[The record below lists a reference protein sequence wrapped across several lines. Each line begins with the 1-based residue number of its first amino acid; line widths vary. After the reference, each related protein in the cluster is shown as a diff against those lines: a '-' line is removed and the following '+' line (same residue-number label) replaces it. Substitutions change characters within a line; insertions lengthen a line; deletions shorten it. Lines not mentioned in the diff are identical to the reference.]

1 MMHRSA
7 IFGASIKGQLE
18 IAKELLN
25 YRASV
30 FKIDEY
36 GRTALFCA
44 LSNGH
49 LKIAELISTVDT
61 SINWTDEAGRTPLLN
76 ASANGHQEIVEMLL
90 KSGSAVNQSDKAY
103 QYGSS
108 KLYVLRSGWTPIIAT
123 SLNRSFDTFFIV
135 KELLAHG
142 ASVNIAIDSALHPTL
157 STRTS
162 ITYWRDFMGE
172 GDTLLHGASIN
183 GDIELLE
190 TLLDAGAD
198 VSLKN
203 KAGRTARDI
212 GRNSVKKFFDTYQV
226 KEAPLAQFKVVKN
239 VERKTPRIQSV
250 LPSSPKV
257 YSIKSAIEL
266 IRKAMEDPK
275 LTEFDVVTPAMRI
288 FTLSLEAQ
296 IYQES
301 ILATALMVE
310 KIVRYVLSNESTAAR
325 APQLPQVL
333 NSLEEYLGITL
344 LTTHPSKLLINDV
357 GVKGRLKMIAS
368 DISKLRNDLETAT
381 EMFHLSLDVEVIGD
395 DLGNVM
401 EKISDMDQHLK
412 SIVNKPQLEQQT
424 KSLAELMI
432 QLQRGMDH
440 YALQV
445 AVGNMTLDNS
455 LEMKMKDSQAEVWNT
470 FDVIRQMQVVPKS
483 FSLDKIEQWMMSSD
497 DLIFDSNDENSIL
510 GIGGF
515 GKVVRGTYRGNHVAI
530 KLFPGVMLTDSA
542 DFEKAVAKEIK
553 AWKAISHEPHIL
565 TLHLL

>member
-90 KSGSAVNQSDKAY
+90 KSGYAVNQSDKAY
-103 QYGSS
+103 QHGSS

-226 KEAPLAQFKVVKN
+226 KEAPLAQFK
-239 VERKTPRIQSV
+239 SV

>member
-1 MMHRSA
+1 
-7 IFGASIKGQLE
+7 
-18 IAKELLN
+18 
-25 YRASV
+25 
-30 FKIDEY
+30 
-36 GRTALFCA
+36 
-44 LSNGH
+44 
-49 LKIAELISTVDT
+49 
-61 SINWTDEAGRTPLLN
+61 
-76 ASANGHQEIVEMLL
+76 
-90 KSGSAVNQSDKAY
+90 
-103 QYGSS
+103 
-108 KLYVLRSGWTPIIAT
+108 
-123 SLNRSFDTFFIV
+123 
-135 KELLAHG
+135 
-142 ASVNIAIDSALHPTL
+142 
-157 STRTS
+157 
-162 ITYWRDFMGE
+162 
-172 GDTLLHGASIN
+172 
-183 GDIELLE
+183 
-190 TLLDAGAD
+190 
-198 VSLKN
+198 
-203 KAGRTARDI
+203 
-212 GRNSVKKFFDTYQV
+212 
-226 KEAPLAQFKVVKN
+226 
-239 VERKTPRIQSV
+239 
-250 LPSSPKV
+250 
-257 YSIKSAIEL
+257 
-266 IRKAMEDPK
+266 MEDPK